1 MTRKRLFLVLAVI
14 AVAAVVAVV
23 IVVASHLPERGA
35 GAAPRPS
42 ATPVPTATSAG
53 PTPAETAFTVA
64 DLFCRP
70 DATQN
75 TWQRSLSP
83 HLTADAAALYSAVR
97 PANVPCQGIRDDAA
111 PVGDQQTGTDRA
123 YQFTASTGGP
133 VTITLHRDT
142 PSDPWLASYINAG
155 GQE

>member
-1 MTRKRLFLVLAVI
+1 VTRKRLFLVLAAI

-23 IVVASHLPERGA
+23 IVVASRLPERGA
-35 GAAPRPS
+35 GAAPRTS
-42 ATPVPTATSAG
+42 ATPVPTSSAG

-64 DLFCRP
+64 DLFCLP

-97 PANVPCQGIRDDAA
+97 PANVPCEGIRDDAA

-123 YQFTASTGGP
+123 YQFTAATGGP